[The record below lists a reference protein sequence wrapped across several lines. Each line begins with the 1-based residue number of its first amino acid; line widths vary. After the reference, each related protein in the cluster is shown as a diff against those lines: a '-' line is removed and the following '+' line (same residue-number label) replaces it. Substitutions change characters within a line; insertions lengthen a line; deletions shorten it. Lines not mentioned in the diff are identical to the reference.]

1 MPERVHLNIS
11 SESGINDGL
20 GYLFVLLPVLLISSS
35 GEAWQELLT
44 RVLLREVLGAALC
57 GGAAGWPLALV
68 FTAAKRRGLME
79 ESSYLGFI
87 VPAAF
92 LVLGVGALLGTEA
105 VLAVFVAA
113 AVFGQLI
120 PQQSDVLTAQRVVAQ
135 A

>member
-57 GGAAGWPLALV
+57 
-68 FTAAKRRGLME
+68 TD
-79 ESSYLGFI
+79 
-87 VPAAF
+87 
-92 LVLGVGALLGTEA
+92 A